1 MKKTIIILLSIFIT
15 YYFLGKIIK
24 EEKFIPNESIR
35 MRIVPNSNSDY
46 DQNIKKKVKTEVESV
61 IFDNLKGTTDFD
73 IARTKMKE
81 TVPII
86 DKRVN
91 NLLRKENYN
100 LGYKI
105 NYGMNYFP
113 EKEFNGNVYKAGE
126 YESLVVTL
134 GKGEG
139 DNFWC
144 VLFPP
149 LCLME
154 AEESENTEYSLWIE
168 DVIGKYF

>member
-15 YYFLGKIIK
+15 YYFLGKIIE

-35 MRIVPNSNSDY
+35 MRIVPNSNSNY
-46 DQNIKKKVKTEVESV
+46 DQNIKKKVKNEVESV
-61 IFDNLKGTTDFD
+61 IFDNLKGTTDLD
-73 IARTKMKE
+73 VARTKMKE

-100 LGYKI
+100 LGYKV

-113 EKEFNGNVYKAGE
+113 EKEFNGNTYKAGE

-154 AEESENTEYSLWIE
+154 AEESEDTEYSLWLE
-168 DVIGKYF
+168 EVINKYF